1 MEATIEAPTRT
12 DNGAGLRPYIEKL
25 RSAADAVEDLPS
37 GSVRQRVDWAY
48 QVVTEWATPSA
59 NPVDREVARLTEE
72 LKWLRVQ
79 IAERR
84 IIPGTQARAL
94 RRVLYGLYAL
104 MRTRL
109 VDEAAPSAS
118 AESWPTPD
126 RAGVAIDEFGP
137 VVPGD

>member
-1 MEATIEAPTRT
+1 MQATIEAPTRT
-12 DNGAGLRPYIEKL
+12 SDSAGLRPYIEKL
-25 RSAADAVEDLPS
+25 RSAADAVDDLPS

-48 QVVTEWATPSA
+48 QLVTEWAAPPAS
-59 NPVDREVARLTEE
+59 PVDREVARLIEE

-109 VDEAAPSAS
+109 ADGEAASSAVGS
-118 AESWPTPD
+118 RPTPD
-126 RAGVAIDEFGP
+126 QASAAIAEVAGI
-137 VVPGD
+137 VPGG